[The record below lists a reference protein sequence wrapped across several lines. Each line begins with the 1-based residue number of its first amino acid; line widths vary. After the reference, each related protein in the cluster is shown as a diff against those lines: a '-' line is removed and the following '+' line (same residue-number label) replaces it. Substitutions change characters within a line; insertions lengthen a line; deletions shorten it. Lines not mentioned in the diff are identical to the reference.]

1 MFTAHTLTNYSN
13 PQTMRH
19 ANSPYP
25 NAVTQKKYIYIWSHI
40 FCIGERSH
48 EKNQLQSI

>member
-19 ANSPYP
+19 ANSPHP
-25 NAVTQKKYIYIWSHI
+25 NAVTQKNKIKWSHI

>member
-13 PQTMRH
+13 PQTMRN

-25 NAVTQKKYIYIWSHI
+25 NAVTQKKKKKWSHI